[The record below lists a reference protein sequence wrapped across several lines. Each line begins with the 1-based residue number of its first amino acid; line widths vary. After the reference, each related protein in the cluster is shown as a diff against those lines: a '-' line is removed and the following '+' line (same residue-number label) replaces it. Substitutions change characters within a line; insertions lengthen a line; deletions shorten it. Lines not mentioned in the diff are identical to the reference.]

1 MHFYP
6 SSAFIL
12 YSKKEASE
20 DQILCLTDFLVR
32 CGIDC
37 EVDLYHTNENV
48 TNWASWVRE
57 NLKQCIAA
65 SHGYIILVCSPTM
78 MHELDDSNENTRIE
92 MFSAFIDRLSLLHYL
107 EKGAPIT
114 LPLFMTAP
122 SANFVPANLSGK
134 TIYHFPYS
142 KLSEEIN
149 EVQQIN
155 DSEIQKILDH
165 PDFRSLRNL
174 VATLTKSQ

>member
-20 DQILCLTDFLVR
+20 DQILCLADFLVC

-37 EVDLYHTNENV
+37 EVDLYHTDENV
-48 TNWASWVRE
+48 TNWGSWVKE
-57 NLKQCIAA
+57 NLRQCIAA
-65 SHGYIILVCSPTM
+65 SHGYIILVCSATM
-78 MHELDDSNENTRIE
+78 MHELDDSSENTRIE

-107 EKGAPIT
+107 EKGAPKT

-122 SANFVPANLSGK
+122 SADFVPANLSGK
-134 TIYHFPYS
+134 TIYHFPYD
-142 KLSEEIN
+142 KLPEESN
-149 EVQQIN
+149 EEKEM
-155 DSEIQKILDH
+155 DKSEIQKILNH
-165 PDFRSLRNL
+165 PDFHSLRNL
-174 VATLTKSQ
+174 VATLTK